1 MNPLNLFNKKS
12 KKMEAKDNDEALIS
26 ENEEVKNEAE
36 TENNQPENG
45 NETEKEL
52 TQLREEVAQLKDK
65 SMRLLA
71 EFENYKKRTIKERIE
86 SSKMAGQ
93 EVFISL
99 LPVLDDFDRAI
110 KSINSAS
117 DVEALK
123 EGVNLI
129 YSKFKGIVETQG
141 LKEMKSLGE
150 AFDTDL
156 HEAITS
162 IEAPTE
168 EQKGKVLDELEK
180 GYYLNEKII
189 RYAKVVVGK

>member
-1 MNPLNLFNKKS
+1 
-12 KKMEAKDNDEALIS
+12 MEAKDNDEALIS

-36 TENNQPENG
+36 TENNQPEIG
-45 NETEKEL
+45 NETEKEV